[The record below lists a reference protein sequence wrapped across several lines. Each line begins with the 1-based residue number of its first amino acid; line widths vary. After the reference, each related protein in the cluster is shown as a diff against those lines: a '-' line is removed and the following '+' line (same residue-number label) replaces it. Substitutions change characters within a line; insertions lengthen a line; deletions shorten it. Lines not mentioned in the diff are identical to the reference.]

1 MIYSETEIEL
11 ARQLRRDGLVWE
23 PEPGNYVY
31 DETAFCKQPSP
42 FQDRVYFILNYPYFM
57 KAVGGVDKFKEIM
70 TWLPTWDDARD
81 ILRSLRVSD
90 DQILE
95 YLREA
100 RAIENRSERLA
111 LYEMIGSALRSEAGS
126 AVPGH

>member
-1 MIYSETEIEL
+1 M
-11 ARQLRRDGLVWE
+11 
-23 PEPGNYVY
+23 Y

-57 KAVGGVDKFKEIM
+57 KAVGGVDRFKEIM

-90 DQILE
+90 DRILE
-95 YLREA
+95 HLREQ
-100 RAIENRSERLA
+100 RAIENGRERLV
-111 LYEMIGSALRSEAGS
+111 LYEMIASALRSEAGS
-126 AVPGH
+126 ATPGH